1 MGGGPPPRGWSR
13 GHPTAP
19 SLRGHGLI
27 LSGGGIAYDY
37 GVPSSKWTGGSRW
50 MMSEGAED
58 VLARLP
64 YLRHRCDLDL
74 LVFFHRH
81 PRVLLTSERLVAL
94 VGYDLK
100 QIAASLETLIAAK
113 VVTRTQHQTTGARM
127 YAFKV
132 FDNDNDPLAPLL
144 RTASGRA
151 GWLAIIRALEGRRVK
166 EPDAASRSRL
176 PQQHGESP
184 NGE

>member
-1 MGGGPPPRGWSR
+1 
-13 GHPTAP
+13 
-19 SLRGHGLI
+19 
-27 LSGGGIAYDY
+27 
-37 GVPSSKWTGGSRW
+37 

-64 YLRHRCDLDL
+64 YLHHRCDLDL

-81 PRVLLTSERLVAL
+81 PRVLLTSDRLVAVL
-94 VGYDLK
+94 GYDLK
-100 QIAASLETLIAAK
+100 QVTGSLETLIAAK
-113 VVTRTQHQTTGARM
+113 VVTRTQHQATGARM

-144 RTASGRA
+144 RTASARA
-151 GWLAIIRALEGRRVK
+151 GRLAIIGALEGRRVK
-166 EPDAASRSRL
+166 EPTGASRSRL
-176 PQQHGESP
+176 PQKHGENP

>member
-1 MGGGPPPRGWSR
+1 
-13 GHPTAP
+13 
-19 SLRGHGLI
+19 
-27 LSGGGIAYDY
+27 
-37 GVPSSKWTGGSRW
+37 

-81 PRVLLTSERLVAL
+81 RRVLLTIERLVAL
-94 VGYDLK
+94 RGYDRE
-100 QIAASLETLIAAK
+100 QIAASLETLIAAN

-127 YAFKV
+127 YAFEAL
-132 FDNDNDPLAPLL
+132 DNDNDSLAPLL
-144 RTASGRA
+144 RTASARA
-151 GWLAIIRALEGRRVK
+151 GWLAINRALEGRRVK
-166 EPDAASRSRL
+166 EPDRASRSPV
-176 PQQHGESP
+176 PQQHDDIP